1 VRNVSTRGNVL
12 IGEDVMIGGFI
23 ITGNGPKKVLVRAL
37 GPSTGVPGFLADPV
51 LDLYLPG
58 GTVITNDNWQGA
70 ANANQIPAELQPQDP
85 RESAILITLPPAAYT
100 GVVHG
105 KAGATG
111 IGLVEVYDLSTSTP
125 SKIVNISTRGVIQ
138 TGDNRLIGGFVLSG
152 DQSTTMEIVVRAIG
166 PSLSNYQI
174 LNPIT
179 DPFLDV
185 RDANGNPVATND
197 NWKDDPN
204 AAKVAQIGLAPQNEL
219 ESALYLKLAPGAY
232 TAIVSRNGGTDGVGL
247 VEVYSATND
256 GEVNGP
262 QRPPP

>member
-1 VRNVSTRGNVL
+1 MLTGDN
-12 IGEDVMIGGFI
+12 VMIGGFT
-23 ITGNGPKKVLVRAL
+23 ITGTGPKKLVVRAI

-51 LDLYLPG
+51 LDLYLPD
-58 GTVITNDNWQGA
+58 GTVITNDNWQDA
-70 ANANQIPAELQPQDP
+70 PNADQIPTDLQPQDP
-85 RESAILITLPPAAYT
+85 RESAILITLPPAVYT

-111 IGLVEVYDLSTSTP
+111 IGLVEVYDLSADTA
-125 SKIVNISTRGVIQ
+125 SKVVNISTRGIVQ

-152 DQSTTMEIVVRAIG
+152 DQSTKMEIVVRAIG
-166 PSLSNYQI
+166 PSLSNHGI
-174 LNPIT
+174 LNPIG

-197 NWKDDPN
+197 NWKNDQN
-204 AAKVAQIGLAPQNEL
+204 ATKVQQIGLAPENDL
-219 ESALYLKLAPGAY
+219 ESALYLRLAPGTY

-256 GEVNGP
+256 GEVNAP
-262 QRPPP
+262 QGPPP

>member
-1 VRNVSTRGNVL
+1 
-12 IGEDVMIGGFI
+12 MIGGFTI
-23 ITGNGPKKVLVRAL
+23 NGTEPKKVLIRAM

-58 GTVITNDNWQGA
+58 GVIITNDNWQDA
-70 ANANQIPAELQPQDP
+70 ANADQIPASLQPQDP
-85 RESAILITLPPAAYT
+85 RESAIVVTLPPEAYT

-111 IGLVEVYDLSTSTP
+111 IALVEVYDLSPNTK

-138 TGDNRLIGGFVLSG
+138 TGDNRMIGGFVLSG

-166 PSLSNYQI
+166 PSLSNYHV
-174 LNPIT
+174 LNPIA

-197 NWKDDPN
+197 NWRDDSN
-204 AAKVAQIGLAPQNEL
+204 ATTVEQIGLAPENDL
-219 ESALYLKLAPGAY
+219 ESALYLRLAPGAY

-247 VEVYSATND
+247 VEVYSVGNN
-256 GEVNGP
+256 GEVNAPPGP
-262 QRPPP
+262 RR